1 MRKVGVILGIALMAA
16 TITGTLAQAQP
27 APARDTL
34 LLVVSKIERL
44 TIFKVQ
50 DRTLTEIKKLPIGK
64 YALEVWVAPNGK
76 RAYVSN
82 GDSNSITVVDLDKL
96 EVAATITHP
105 DLIGPDGAT
114 MTPDSKTMYVAAMK
128 RDSVFVIDAETNKV
142 VKEIPVQIKVPR
154 RVLLSPDLKKLYV
167 AGNKTKAIAVVD
179 LATGKQERAIKT
191 GREPRG
197 GLTFLLPDGKTII
210 YGSVEDDTMS
220 LVDAETGETSLTIG
234 VPPSPQRLFVAPGGS
249 PIFVG
254 SRMRSGITQIK
265 DPFVHDDH
273 KFAAAD
279 NYLWGMDVTKDFK
292 TAFVASIASADAAAA
307 TVSIIDLVEMKLV
320 GTVPVDKDST
330 GVALRK

>member
-1 MRKVGVILGIALMAA
+1 MRKFGVVIGVVLIACLSAGIMVR
-16 TITGTLAQAQP
+16 AQP

-82 GDSNSITVVDLDKL
+82 GDSNSITVVDLDTL

-105 DLIGPDGAT
+105 NLLGPDGAA

-128 RDSVFVIDAETNKV
+128 RDSVFVIDAQTNKV
-142 VKEIPVQIKVPR
+142 VKEIPVQIKTPR
-154 RVLLSPDLKKLYV
+154 RVLLSPDLKRLYV

-179 LATGKQERAIKT
+179 LAAGKQVRAFKT

-197 GLTFLLPDGKTII
+197 GLTFLLPDGKTIV
-210 YGSVEDDTMS
+210 YGSVEDDTLS
-220 LVDAETGETSLTIG
+220 LVTVATGETTLTIG
-234 VPPSPQRLFVAPGGS
+234 VPPSPQRMFVAPGGS
-249 PIFVG
+249 PIYVG

-273 KFAAAD
+273 KFVAAD

-292 TAFVASIASADAAAA
+292 TAFVASVASVDAASA
-307 TVSIIDLVEMKLV
+307 TVSIIDLVQMK
-320 GTVPVDKDST
+320 TVATVTVDKDST
-330 GVALRK
+330 GLALRQ